1 MLYQLPDGRTVEIS
15 VHDYLEFSDAELA
28 SLIGYG
34 NIGDMINNPQYGS
47 AITKSIKADPDSE
60 PDITE
65 QDINDIPSDV
75 KRNDQDY
82 ESENE

>member
-1 MLYQLPDGRTVEIS
+1 MLYQLPDGRTIEMS

-34 NIGDMINNPQYGS
+34 HIGDMINNPQYGS
-47 AITKSIKADPDSE
+47 VITKSIKSDPDDII
-60 PDITE
+60 DITE
-65 QDINDIPSDV
+65 QDINEIPSNL

-82 ESENE
+82 ESEIE

>member
-1 MLYQLPDGRTVEIS
+1 MLYQLPDGRTIEIS

-34 NIGDMINNPQYGS
+34 HIGDLINNPQYGS
-47 AITKSIKADPDSE
+47 AITKPSKAIPDDE

-65 QDINDIPSDV
+65 QDINDIPSDK
-75 KRNDQDY
+75 KRDDQDY
-82 ESENE
+82 EAENE